1 MGGAEENKCDASSA
15 MVFIVGLVAGTG
27 CIICSKTLFEL
38 KAVGISGVEETFEPQ
53 VFQPFVM
60 FFGMLFALPMY
71 LALEAR
77 KRIRARSDPALRA
90 ELDAAPPI
98 TVRHLLMLGVPSI
111 FDLASVVLLVS
122 GLMHVPASMWMLLR
136 GGCIVFVALMKQYV
150 LHDELKPHMWAGVI
164 IIALA
169 VCLVGASPM
178 LDEKEEG
185 EEEGGGSDDQ
195 FAFGLLLTIGGTF
208 MQSLQY
214 VYEEKMMSGDTKAPP
229 WLLIGMEGFFGTL
242 LSVLVVYPLA
252 IYLPGSDHGSIESLE
267 NTLTMLGNNALV
279 MQLSVIFCITV
290 FILNSF
296 SVLVTFML
304 SSVWHAIL
312 DNFRPITIWATQLA
326 IFALSG
332 GTHGEKWSRGS
343 YLQLLGLAVML
354 YGTAVYNGSATLPGI
369 EPAED
374 DLLAEGDKM
383 ASSALSRSPLMTN
396 ARLDVD
402 GKSQRS
408 PYAQPARLPIADP
421 MTSRGGGDALKE
433 RLVGKK

>member
-1 MGGAEENKCDASSA
+1 
-15 MVFIVGLVAGTG
+15 
-27 CIICSKTLFEL
+27 
-38 KAVGISGVEETFEPQ
+38 
-53 VFQPFVM
+53 
-60 FFGMLFALPMY
+60 
-71 LALEAR
+71 
-77 KRIRARSDPALRA
+77 
-90 ELDAAPPI
+90 
-98 TVRHLLMLGVPSI
+98 
-111 FDLASVVLLVS
+111 
-122 GLMHVPASMWMLLR
+122 
-136 GGCIVFVALMKQYV
+136 MKQYV

-178 LDEKEEG
+178 IDDKEDDAS
-185 EEEGGGSDDQ
+185 EGGGGDDQ
-195 FAFGLLLTIGGTF
+195 LAFGLALTIGGTF

-229 WLLIGMEGFFGTL
+229 WLLIGMEGFFGTI
-242 LSVLVVYPLA
+242 LSVCVVYPLA
-252 IYLPGSDHGSIESLE
+252 IYMPGSDHGSIESLE
-267 NTLTMLGNNALV
+267 NTITMLNNNPLL
-279 MQLSVIFCITV
+279 MQLSVVFCITV

-326 IFALSG
+326 IYSLSG
-332 GTHGEKWSRGS
+332 GVHGEKWSRGS

-354 YGTAVYNGSATLPGI
+354 YGTAVYNGSVSLPGL

-396 ARLDVD
+396 ARLDL
-402 GKSQRS
+402 GGNAQKS
-408 PYAQPARLPIADP
+408 PYAQPSRLPIADP
-421 MTSRGGGDALKE
+421 MTSRGGGGDALKE
-433 RLVGKK
+433 RLVGK

>member
-1 MGGAEENKCDASSA
+1 
-15 MVFIVGLVAGTG
+15 
-27 CIICSKTLFEL
+27 
-38 KAVGISGVEETFEPQ
+38 VEETFEPQ

-111 FDLASVVLLVS
+111 FDLVSVVLLVS

-150 LHDELKPHMWAGVI
+150 LRDELKSHMWAGVI
-164 IIALA
+164 IIAFA

-178 LDEKEEG
+178 IDDKEDD
-185 EEEGGGSDDQ
+185 EEGGGGDDQ
-195 FAFGLLLTIGGTF
+195 LPLGLLLTIGGTF

-229 WLLIGMEGFFGTL
+229 WLLIGMEGFFGTI
-242 LSVLVVYPLA
+242 LSVCVVYPLA
-252 IYLPGSDHGSIESLE
+252 IYMPGSDHGSIESLS
-267 NTLTMLGNNALV
+267 NTLTMLGNNPLLL
-279 MQLSVIFCITV
+279 QLSVIFCITV

-326 IFALSG
+326 IYSLSG

-354 YGTAVYNGSATLPGI
+354 YGTAVYNGSVTLPGL

-383 ASSALSRSPLMTN
+383 SSSALSRSPLMTN
-396 ARLDVD
+396 ARLDV
-402 GKSQRS
+402 GGGSQKS
-408 PYAQPARLPIADP
+408 PYAQPSRLPIADP
-421 MTSRGGGDALKE
+421 MTSRGGGGDALKE
-433 RLVGKK
+433 RLVGKN